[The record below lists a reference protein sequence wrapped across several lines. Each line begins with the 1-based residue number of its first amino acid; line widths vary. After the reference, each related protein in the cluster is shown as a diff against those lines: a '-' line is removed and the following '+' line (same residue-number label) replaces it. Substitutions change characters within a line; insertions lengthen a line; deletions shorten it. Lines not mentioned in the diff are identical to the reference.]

1 MYAVILE
8 LLANKEFDTKEKADS
23 FAERWMDRLAERDE
37 PGTWDE
43 CTWSVVDLEELTNRI
58 DLVVKRYRE
67 EKGIK

>member
-1 MYAVILE
+1 
-8 LLANKEFDTKEKADS
+8 
-23 FAERWMDRLAERDE
+23 MDRLAERDE